1 MSLLSL
7 LFALAVERNMPT
19 NKWQFSFYFE
29 KYLRLLKQAKVITSI
44 ETNLIA
50 FALLILPVVA
60 VGFVNSIFDNTVL
73 NLVLSCAIL
82 LICIGCQDTRA
93 AYKQYLQSAFKGEPT
108 SCDLH
113 YRQLLQDKNLPEIGF
128 GQTLIWLNY
137 RYYIA
142 IMLVFVVFGLAG
154 VIFYRT
160 LVALVE
166 YQLDEDEQGLVTQQV
181 QQQLA
186 KVLYWVDW
194 PMVRLVSFCYMLVGH
209 FSRAMPVWL
218 ELCFDY
224 EEQPYRVLAQVA
236 KQSEDFDVDEED
248 CTAEPCLLVKL
259 AKRALLLILACVAIL
274 TITGAIN

>member
-7 LFALAVERNMPT
+7 LFALAVERNMPAKT
-19 NKWQFSFYFE
+19 WQFSFYFD
-29 KYLRLLKQAKVITSI
+29 KYLALIKQAKIISSF
-44 ETNLIA
+44 ETNIRA
-50 FALLILPVVA
+50 FVLLMLPVVA
-60 VGFVNSIFDNTVL
+60 ISFLSGIFYNSLLD
-73 NLVLSCAIL
+73 LVLSCAVL
-82 LICIGCQDTRA
+82 LVCIGCCETRA
-93 AYKQYLQSAFKGEPT
+93 AYKQYLLSAFKGEPT
-108 SCDLH
+108 TCDLH
-113 YRQLLQDKNLPEIGF
+113 YRQLLQDKNLPDIGF
-128 GQTLIWLNY
+128 GQALIWLNY

-142 IMLVFVVFGLAG
+142 IMLVFVIFGLVG
-154 VIFYRT
+154 VAFYRT

-166 YQLDEDEQGLVTQQV
+166 YKRDEDDLITQKV

-209 FSRAMPVWL
+209 FSRAMPTWL

-224 EEQPYRVLAQVA
+224 EEQPYRVLANVA
-236 KQSEDFDVDEED
+236 KQSEDFEVDEED

-259 AKRALLLILACVAIL
+259 AKRALLLILATIAIL